1 MFHLVKKVSVLGV
14 AGIAL
19 AGCSNMQ
26 MGSEQAKTVATGS
39 AAGTATD
46 NVNSQLEKCSAS
58 LGTLAIAEDTQASW
72 YSVLSG
78 QMKLGSTVPV
88 LKLIIQ
94 QSNCFVVVER
104 GKAMG
109 NIMGER
115 ALAESG
121 EMRQGSRFQKG
132 QMVAADYTM
141 SPSVTFSNQNA
152 GGLGGALGGRIGG
165 VGALLGGS
173 LNYKEASTV
182 LTLIDNRSSVQL
194 AAAEGSARN
203 MDLGAVGGIIGSA
216 AGGGLGGGGRVGGGQ
231 RRSHAAL
238 QRAGRAARHPGRLF
252 QYRGRQGD
260 RGRVHGC
267 LQQHGQGRAQLQGTG
282 SEGRSWHWWSTRVPG
297 WQYAR
302 QPGSRQARGGCQD
315 DDIDDIHKE
324 DNHQEGHYD
333 QGHHDHEVVS

>member
-216 AGGGLGGGGRVGGGQ
+216 AGGGLGGYSNTAEGKVIVAAFTDAYNNMVKAVRNYKAQEVKGGLGTGGQ
-231 RRSHAAL
+231 LGVQGGSTPASQEVGKPAAD
-238 QRAGRAARHPGRLF
+238 AK
-252 QYRGRQGD
+252 
-260 RGRVHGC
+260 
-267 LQQHGQGRAQLQGTG
+267 TTT
-282 SEGRSWHWWSTRVPG
+282 STKKTTTKK
-297 WQYAR
+297 ATTTT
-302 QPGSRQARGGCQD
+302 
-315 DDIDDIHKE
+315 K
-324 DNHQEGHYD
+324 
-333 QGHHDHEVVS
+333 

>member
-58 LGTLAIAEDTQASW
+58 LGTLAIAEDTHASW
-72 YSVLSG
+72 YSILSG
-78 QMKLGSTVPV
+78 QLKLGSTVPV

-152 GGLGGALGGRIGG
+152 GGLGGALGGRVGS

-173 LNYKEASTV
+173 MNYKEASTV

-203 MDLGAVGGIIGSA
+203 VDFGAVGGILGSA
-216 AGGGLGGGGRVGGGQ
+216 AGGGLGGYANTSEGKVIVAAFTDAYNNMVKAVRNYKAQEVKGGLGTGGQ
-231 RRSHAAL
+231 LGVQGGSTPASQEIGKPAA
-238 QRAGRAARHPGRLF
+238 
-252 QYRGRQGD
+252 D
-260 RGRVHGC
+260 
-267 LQQHGQGRAQLQGTG
+267 TK
-282 SEGRSWHWWSTRVPG
+282 STTSTTTKKTTTKK
-297 WQYAR
+297 ATTK
-302 QPGSRQARGGCQD
+302 ATTTA
-315 DDIDDIHKE
+315 K
-324 DNHQEGHYD
+324 
-333 QGHHDHEVVS
+333 